1 MGLFMIHELREYIAL
16 PGRAEDL
23 HRRFAD
29 ETLAL
34 FTELGL
40 QVEGFWHEVGNRA
53 RIVYL
58 VAFPDAEAA
67 TAHWARFKAD
77 PRWLAL
83 KARTESDGPLISE
96 IRSTFMTT
104 PEYARP

>member
-1 MGLFMIHELREYIAL
+1 MIHELREYIAL
-16 PGRAEDL
+16 PGRADNL

-34 FTELGL
+34 FAEFGL
-40 QVEGFWHEVGNRA
+40 QVDGFWHEAGNRG

-67 TAHWARFKAD
+67 DAHWARFQTD
-77 PRWLAL
+77 PRWLAV

-96 IRSTFMTT
+96 IRSTFLVT
-104 PEYARP
+104 PAYARP

>member
-1 MGLFMIHELREYIAL
+1 MIHELREYVAI
-16 PGRAEDL
+16 PDRAEDL

-29 ETLAL
+29 DTLTL
-34 FTELGL
+34 FAELGL
-40 QVEGFWHEVGNRA
+40 QVDGFWHETGNRA

-67 TAHWARFKAD
+67 TAFWARFQAD
-77 PRWLAL
+77 PRWLTL

-96 IRSTFMTT
+96 IRSTFLVT
-104 PEYARP
+104 PAYVRP